1 MSNDWGL
8 IRMSMAQTSV
18 LKHLLNSHAS
28 LRPAE
33 RKVAKYVEL
42 NPDIVSHSTISE
54 LAIQTETS
62 DATISRFCRQLGFS
76 GFQEFKMKLA
86 QSIASD
92 TKEEIFDQVDE
103 SDSIWV
109 IKQKIFSSQIRALQE
124 TLEIVSDSEL
134 TRAVDLLSSA
144 DRIGFYGI
152 GGSSII
158 ATDAYQKFYK
168 LGKPIEVLVDS
179 HMQRVAAALA
189 QPNYVGV
196 LVSHSG
202 SSKDLVRVAEIIQTS
217 GGKTISI
224 TQSVNSPIAKF
235 SNVVLL
241 TTATETAF
249 RSEAMSAR
257 SAQMAIMNILFT
269 AVAMRDSSSVI
280 KNINSARQRV
290 SELMY

>member
-1 MSNDWGL
+1 MQT
-8 IRMSMAQTSV
+8 QTSV

-33 RKVAKYVEL
+33 QRVAEYVEL
-42 NPDIVSHSTISE
+42 HPEVVSRSTISE
-54 LAIQTETS
+54 LAMRTDTS
-62 DATISRFCRQLGFS
+62 DATISRFCRQLGYS

-92 TKEEIFDQVDE
+92 ANVEIFDQVEQTDP
-103 SDSIWV
+103 IWV
-109 IKQKIFSSQIRALQE
+109 IKQKIFSSQIQALQE

-134 TRAVDLLSSA
+134 ARAVDCLA
-144 DRIGFYGI
+144 TAERIGFYGI

-168 LGKPIEVLVDS
+168 LGKPVEVLVDS
-179 HMQRVAAALA
+179 HMQHVAASLA
-189 QPNYVGV
+189 NAQYAGV
-196 LVSHSG
+196 LVSYSG
-202 SSKDLVRVAEIIQTS
+202 SSRDLVRAAEIIRTA

-224 TQSVNSPIAKF
+224 TQSVNSPIAKH
-235 SNVVLL
+235 SDIVLL

-269 AVAMRDSSSVI
+269 AVAMRDAETVLD
-280 KNINSARQRV
+280 NINTARRRV
-290 SELMY
+290 SELMF